1 MAGRAPRIRSAASR
15 TPTTVISS
23 KRRLSAT
30 GTPSKRTKLALPQ
43 PHDHCSANADADS
56 SPALSPSVTAQ
67 LERLT
72 QERTATRGGW
82 LLSEALDHLARD
94 GSLVPLM
101 NRHGLPGFYTE
112 CASEGA
118 QSTYTA
124 LCRTIVGQQLA
135 GAAVR
140 KIWGR
145 LVEQFPHESLTPAAL
160 LERAAT
166 NEGAG
171 LEELRSTVGLSN
183 AKARALVSLSQFYQE
198 GRLSDA
204 LLLDSELSD
213 TDIIAR
219 LTEVKGIGPWSAQM
233 FLMFHLHKPDLLPLG
248 DLGVRNGI
256 RVHFLK
262 CLHIIAN

>member
-1 MAGRAPRIRSAASR
+1 MCRRIGGRCVDLRLRIMAGQAPRTRSAASR
-15 TPTTVISS
+15 TPTTAI
-23 KRRLSAT
+23 KRRLSVT

-43 PHDHCSANADADS
+43 PHDHCSADVDADT
-56 SPALSPSVTAQ
+56 SPALLPSVTAQ

-72 QERTATRGGW
+72 QERTATRDGW

-101 NRHGLPGFYTE
+101 NRHGLPNFYTE
-112 CASEGA
+112 CASEGV

-145 LVEQFPHESLTPAAL
+145 LVGQFPHESLTPAAL

-166 NEGAG
+166 NGGAG
-171 LEELRSTVGLSN
+171 SEELRSTVGLSN
-183 AKARALVSLSQFYQE
+183 AKARALVSF
-198 GRLSDA
+198 
-204 LLLDSELSD
+204 LDFMQH
-213 TDIIAR
+213 R
-219 LTEVKGIGPWSAQM
+219 
-233 FLMFHLHKPDLLPLG
+233 
-248 DLGVRNGI
+248 
-256 RVHFLK
+256 
-262 CLHIIAN
+262 